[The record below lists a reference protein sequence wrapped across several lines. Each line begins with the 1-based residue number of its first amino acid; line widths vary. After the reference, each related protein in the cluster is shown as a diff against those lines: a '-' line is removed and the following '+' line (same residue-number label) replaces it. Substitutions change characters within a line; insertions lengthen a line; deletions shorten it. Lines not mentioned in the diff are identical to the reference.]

1 MFRDFRYSIARVL
14 SRVMPFIVGGVW
26 IALSQTGGGRLL
38 AILGC
43 LVAILSFVFL
53 LRVRIRCLQSGVEV
67 RYLQRAHRF
76 EAGSTVETSE
86 VVVPFSRSE
95 ILTLRADDRRARS
108 VSLGF
113 FPRRIRPEL
122 VTAVKTALTER
133 NRCARN

>member
-1 MFRDFRYSIARVL
+1 MPRDFRYSIARVL
-14 SRVMPFIVGGVW
+14 SRVLPFILGGVW
-26 IALSQTGGGRLL
+26 LAVSQSGGGRRV

-43 LVAILSFVFL
+43 VVAIFSLVFL
-53 LRVRIRCLQSGVEV
+53 LRVRIRCLNSGVEV

-76 EAGSTVETSE
+76 EAGSTMETSE
-86 VVVPFSRSE
+86 VVLPFSRSG
-95 ILTLRADDRRARS
+95 ILTLRADDRKTRS

-133 NRCARN
+133 NR